1 MEQIRTLEA
10 IKTEV
15 NKLVKDREES
25 IRLLMEKHDQAIQNE
40 TIANE
45 KAQKAY
51 EEMDIKGYHKA
62 LEEVRINKDAAEMF
76 LVKKKEIE
84 GKPYIDKEK
93 YESLASEVFQC
104 LDQVVQDNT
113 NALVEPIQKLAE
125 ITEST
130 FMIVAD
136 GNKFLQYL
144 QLEVYK
150 DAGIKI
156 TDDGFPI
163 YMRSKKKH
171 YDNFRL
177 SSLWELIKNDQLVKE
192 ILEKMENF

>member
-1 MEQIRTLEA
+1 MEQTRKLEA
-10 IKTEV
+10 IKAEV
-15 NKLVKDREES
+15 QRIVSDREKKIEQ
-25 IRLLMEKHDQAIQNE
+25 LMLQHDQAVHNE
-40 TIANE
+40 AIANE

-84 GKPYIDKEK
+84 GTPYIDKEK
-93 YESLASEVFQC
+93 YESLASQVFQC

-113 NALVEPIQKLAE
+113 SALFEPIQKLAE